1 MNEDISNKDKLR
13 TSVWQGSVTT
23 FDKLVENGELI
34 KGMIYFVGDSASG
47 GLPTSSAGGIYV
59 ATSERKA
66 VPFGSSSERSV
77 KEYRTSSQFPET
89 GRTGVIYIASDTGAV
104 YRWDGSAYVVMGG
117 YTAGDG
123 ISIEGNEIS
132 NTHTHLTSE
141 EIEEIC
147 V

>member
-1 MNEDISNKDKLR
+1 MD
-13 TSVWQGSVTT
+13 G
-23 FDKLVENGELI
+23 
-34 KGMIYFVGDSASG
+34 VGDLDQRGLDQSG
-47 GLPTSSAGGIYV
+47 VVV
-59 ATSERKA
+59 AEA
-66 VPFGSSSERSV
+66 
-77 KEYRTSSQFPET
+77 T
-89 GRTGVIYIASDTGAV
+89 GRDGRLYIASDTGAV